1 MKQRKGICRGFGWIV
16 SMGVLL
22 AGTFPAA
29 LFAQDEK
36 DDLVPQSLKLSDDEP
51 ELVDELVVPIPLEV
65 FSSLSE
71 LGVQNWGSQI
81 KIREFRLNTNRSRSA
96 LIFGIVISKGFIAV
110 QAKDKE
116 AVKQIG
122 RDVLKLSQALGVAP
136 SVAGHANSVISG
148 AGNGNWKDV
157 RLELDKTRQTVLDR
171 MRSLRDDEL
180 ASLVSL
186 GGWLGGTDVL
196 ASILE
201 ENYSKEGS
209 DLLNQP
215 GLIHQ
220 LRAHFEDLP
229 AMAKKGSFF
238 LKVDD
243 TLANLEK
250 LMATNEEGII
260 SVKNVSEIKLAT
272 RELVDAIYEI

>member
-1 MKQRKGICRGFGWIV
+1 MKQRKAFGWCFV
-16 SMGVLL
+16 CSVL
-22 AGTFPAA
+22 AGFLSVGPVG
-29 LFAQDEK
+29 AQDKE
-36 DDLVPQSLKLSDDEP
+36 DDPVPQALKLSEEEP
-51 ELVDELVVPIPLEV
+51 EIVDELVIPIPLEV
-65 FSSLSE
+65 FASLDQ
-71 LGVQNWGSQI
+71 LGVRNWDSQVND
-81 KIREFRLNTNRSRSA
+81 REFRLNANRSRSA
-96 LIFGIVISKGFIAV
+96 LLFGIVISKGFIAV

-116 AVKQIG
+116 SVKKIG
-122 RDVLKLSQALGVAP
+122 RDVLALSKALSVSSA
-136 SVAGHANSVISG
+136 VAGHANAVITG
-148 AGNGNWKDV
+148 AGNGHWKDV
-157 RLELDKTRQTVLDR
+157 RIELDRTRQTVLDQ
-171 MRSLRDDEL
+171 MRLLRDDEL

-186 GGWLGGTDVL
+186 GGWLGGTNVL

-220 LRAHFEDLP
+220 LRAHFEELP

-238 LKVDD
+238 LKVDE

-250 LMATNEEGII
+250 LMATNDKGII
-260 SVKNVSEIKLAT
+260 SIKNVTKIKLAT

>member
-1 MKQRKGICRGFGWIV
+1 MKRKKGVGW
-16 SMGVLL
+16 VLL
-22 AGTFPAA
+22 WLVSVSFLLSSQYSSV
-29 LFAQDEK
+29 LFGQNTE
-36 DDLVPQSLKLSDDEP
+36 DDLVPQALKLSDE
-51 ELVDELVVPIPLEV
+51 EHEIVDELVIPIPLEV
-65 FSSLSE
+65 FSSLNE
-71 LGVQNWGSQI
+71 LGVQNWGSQV
-81 KIREFRLNTNRSRSA
+81 KSREFRLNTNRSRSA
-96 LIFGIVISKGFIAV
+96 LLFGIVISKGFIAV

-116 AVKQIG
+116 AVKEIG
-122 RDVLKLSQALGVAP
+122 RDVLKLSQALGVAS

-148 AGNGNWKDV
+148 AANGEWKDV
-157 RLELDKTRQTVLDR
+157 RLELDRTRQTVLDR
-171 MRSLRDDEL
+171 MRALRDDEL

-220 LRAHFEDLP
+220 LRKHFEVLP
-229 AMAKKGSFF
+229 ASAKKGSFF

-260 SVKNVSEIKLAT
+260 SVKSVSEIKLAT
-272 RELVDAIYEI
+272 RELVNAIYES

>member
-1 MKQRKGICRGFGWIV
+1 MKRKRTV
-16 SMGVLL
+16 SWCFLWMMSVIFLL
-22 AGTFPAA
+22 TSHC
-29 LFAQDEK
+29 LHRVSAQEAK
-36 DDLVPQSLKLSDDEP
+36 DDLVPQSLKLSDDNP
-51 ELVDELVVPIPLEV
+51 EIVDELVIPIPLEV

-81 KIREFRLNTNRSRSA
+81 NDREFRLNANRSRSA
-96 LIFGIVISKGFIAV
+96 LLFGVVISKGFIAV

-116 AVKQIG
+116 AVKKIG
-122 RDVLKLSQALGVAP
+122 RDVLKLSKALGVAA
-136 SVAGHANSVISG
+136 SVSGHANAVITG
-148 AGNGNWKDV
+148 AGKGNWKQV

-220 LRAHFEDLP
+220 LRMHFETLP
-229 AMAKKGSFF
+229 SSAKKGSFF
-238 LKVDD
+238 LRVDE

-250 LMATNEEGII
+250 LMATNEDGVI
-260 SVKNVSEIKLAT
+260 SIKNVSEIKLST